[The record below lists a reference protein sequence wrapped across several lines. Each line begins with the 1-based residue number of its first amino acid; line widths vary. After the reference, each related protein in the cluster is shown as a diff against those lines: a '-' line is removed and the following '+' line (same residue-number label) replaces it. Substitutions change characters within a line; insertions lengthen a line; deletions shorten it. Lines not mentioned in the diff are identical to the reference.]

1 MSRASFDYSSQTIVV
16 TGGTRGIGRA
26 ISRRFLDAGAT
37 VVATYTAN
45 RDAADEFKTSAG
57 PAADRLHLRKFEV
70 EDYAQA
76 KAFYAYLEKE
86 HKHFTVLINNSGIR
100 RDSVL
105 AMMPLDDWQKVLD
118 VNLTGAFNM
127 SKLAV
132 LMFMANRYVQSPEFK
147 EKLLV
152 TARESLGSEVKI
164 TDMSASLFS
173 GITLKGVTIDPDA
186 V

>member
-86 HKHFTVLINNSGIR
+86 HKHFTVLKGAHRTGINVQVRI
-100 RDSVL
+100 
-105 AMMPLDDWQKVLD
+105 
-118 VNLTGAFNM
+118 AFLQGDL
-127 SKLAV
+127 K
-132 LMFMANRYVQSPEFK
+132 
-147 EKLLV
+147 
-152 TARESLGSEVKI
+152 TATFEETADRGGSN
-164 TDMSASLFS
+164 AFS
-173 GITLKGVTIDPDA
+173 Q
-186 V
+186 